1 MGYRDDK
8 STEELHFLGNL
19 LVAESLDRT
28 KQLDA
33 KATALTGYCGV
44 ILALLVSGFAQKI
57 GTMSGLQQGA
67 VTLAGLSVIIASAMA
82 LAVLWVKDFEWF
94 SDLDWFEPTLLEKP
108 ETLRRFH
115 VLVMHRLKHQHEQV
129 NADKAALMTKAYS
142 MVVFCGVLLV
152 TALIVAL

>member
-1 MGYRDDK
+1 METRRNLQTEAVKQLLMGYSADK
-8 STEELHFLGNL
+8 STDELYFVGNML
-19 LVAESLDRT
+19 IAECLDRT

-44 ILALLVSGFAQKI
+44 ILALLVSGFAQRI

-67 VTLAGLSVIIASAMA
+67 VTLAGLCVITASVVA
-82 LAVLWVKDFEWF
+82 LSVLWVKDFEWF

-115 VLVMHRLKHQHEQV
+115 VLVMHRLKHQHE
-129 NADKAALMTKAYS
+129 
-142 MVVFCGVLLV
+142 
-152 TALIVAL
+152 